1 MKMPTPLTAPDRS
14 RQRRRRRSRISE
26 KRENDMAD
34 RFTHDTH
41 THTNTLY
48 WGRTQWAFSHICGKR
63 TLFPGR
69 LLTCP
74 ISLVALSLFALS
86 SRARARA
93 RFASVFERGERAR
106 LCVSFSAK
114 LAKYAHSCMERID
127 VCAPKRAIE
136 IDLGGPYR
144 VCSQY

>member
-63 TLFPGR
+63 THFPGR

-74 ISLVALSLFALS
+74 IRCTSTRRLFLSVTSTFMRVRGSPFVFLAERPSALVCASLFLPNW
-86 SRARARA
+86 RNMRIPVWNGLM
-93 RFASVFERGERAR
+93 FAHQREQLR
-106 LCVSFSAK
+106 
-114 LAKYAHSCMERID
+114 
-127 VCAPKRAIE
+127 
-136 IDLGGPYR
+136 
-144 VCSQY
+144 